1 MKTIYDFSKEELLS
15 NLMNKE
21 DVKHY
26 LKNGNFS
33 IYTFYDY
40 IGILVANGLL
50 EEELNGRTVE
60 EHRHGVQ
67 SVGIKGQR
75 AQRVGAIE
83 HCGEDAAQEA
93 QPPALP
99 LATG

>member
-40 IGILVANGLL
+40 IGILVANGFL

-60 EHRHGVQ
+60 EFKKDMEHDNIGADHRSGYY
-67 SVGIKGQR
+67 KGYDY
-75 AQRVGAIE
+75 VVE
-83 HCGEDAAQEA
+83 FWN
-93 QPPALP
+93 
-99 LATG
+99 

>member
-1 MKTIYDFSKEELLS
+1 MKTIYDFSKKEILS

-50 EEELNGRTVE
+50 EEELNGRTIE
-60 EHRHGVQ
+60 EFKKDMEHVTN
-67 SVGIKGQR
+67 GQYR
-75 AQRVGAIE
+75 KPMI
-83 HCGEDAAQEA
+83 D
-93 QPPALP
+93 
-99 LATG
+99 